1 MIELSQQDK
10 EHIFEKASE
19 RVIEKAMYLHVEYHG
34 SIKAVELMSGMTGI
48 SPEEYKTWLDNELE
62 RLNKEWDED
71 FKRGTRLIDLM
82 YGVKK

>member
-1 MIELSQQDK
+1 MMLLTQQQK
-10 EHIFEKASE
+10 EDLLQKTAGKA
-19 RVIEKAMYLHVEYHG
+19 IEKARDLHAEYYG
-34 SIKAVELMSGMTGI
+34 SIKAVDIMSDLTGI
-48 SPEEYKTWLDNELE
+48 SADEYKTWLDNELE